1 MSHSVDLRTRY
12 LGLELRN
19 PIVASAS
26 PLTGNVDSLKR
37 LRVAVNVGDDR
48 ETRHGLGGRGLELP
62 SAAIAVAARVRM
74 QGLPLTLSDRR
85 GEGR

>member
-1 MSHSVDLRTRY
+1 MSSTVDLRTRW

-37 LRVAVNVGDDR
+37 LRDR
-48 ETRHGLGGRGLELP
+48 EYPASSGCRGRAQPPGQRAAMQSISTSELP
-62 SAAIAVAARVRM
+62 
-74 QGLPLTLSDRR
+74 GTPP
-85 GEGR
+85 